1 MLNFYDILILGQIKD
16 QKGFDIRDSKKVI
29 NNYGDHMSTHVP
41 QKGDILDVLECPSL
55 QLALREAAI
64 NVE

>member
-1 MLNFYDILILGQIKD
+1 MNFYDILILGQIKD

-29 NNYGDHMSTHVP
+29 NNYGDHMSPHVP
-41 QKGDILDVLECPSL
+41 QKGEILDVLECPSL

>member
-1 MLNFYDILILGQIKD
+1 MNFYDILILGQIKD
-16 QKGFDIRDSKKVI
+16 QEGFDIRDSKKV
-29 NNYGDHMSTHVP
+29 NNLGDHMSPHVL
-41 QKGDILDVLECPSL
+41 QKGEILDVLECPSA